1 MTERGSRAR
10 WTAAALVA
18 PATAAVFTGTTVWAA
33 EHQPATAPKAA
44 PAAAAPAGDPAVV
57 VLKKDV
63 AQA

>member
-44 PAAAAPAGDPAVV
+44 PAAAAPRSTLPWSC
-57 VLKKDV
+57 
-63 AQA
+63 